1 MVASTI
7 VCPMPAGKTMTIVSG
22 LGPCSILRV
31 REVVVTGVD
40 GDAIGFAGGGAVTR
54 GAAGSADV
62 SCELSTSTA
71 RVRGMLT
78 KST

>member
-7 VCPMPAGKTMTIVSG
+7 VCPMPAGKTITIVSG

-31 REVVVTGVD
+31 REVVVTGVA
-40 GDAIGFAGGGAVTR
+40 GDAMGFVDGCGLTSGAGGVG
-54 GAAGSADV
+54 
-62 SCELSTSTA
+62 CELSTTTA
-71 RVRGMLT
+71 RVSGMLT